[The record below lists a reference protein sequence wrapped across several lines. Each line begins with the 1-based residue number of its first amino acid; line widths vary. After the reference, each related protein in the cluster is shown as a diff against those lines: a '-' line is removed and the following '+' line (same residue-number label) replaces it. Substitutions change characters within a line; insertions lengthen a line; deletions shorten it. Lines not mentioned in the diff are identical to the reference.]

1 MLKTLRTLGAL
12 TVLATLVAACGGA
25 PAAQPTAPAEAPTA
39 APTAAAPTAAPA
51 AEAPTATP
59 PVAAVSP
66 EGRTVVRF
74 WYGLGGQ
81 IGEVIVEQIAKFNA
95 SQDEIFVEG
104 VFQQSYNGVQE
115 KFQAALVSGDVPE
128 IIQIEIHGTPKF
140 ASAGSLTPLEPFY
153 ANDAAFDADD
163 LVPAGLLNQRW
174 EGTVYAMPINRS
186 TPVLYYNKAL
196 FREAG
201 LDPEQPPTTWAEF
214 REAARQIAQL
224 KTPEGEPVVGYL
236 AASSW
241 WYFESMVWSNG
252 GEIMNEDLS
261 DVTFAEPGAGP
272 LQLWTDMIHQDKSAR
287 FYTGDN
293 AYTQMLEAFANNKGA
308 MMFQSTAS
316 LGGVTRAI
324 EAAGNQAELSTAFMP
339 HSEGFGTA
347 VPTGGA
353 AAAIPAAVP
362 DDKKAAAWEFIK
374 WWISPEQNA
383 YWSSKTGYWPVR
395 YSSIKILEDQGY
407 YTEKPYFYTTIRQL
421 EFAREA
427 PLTPFWPAIS
437 KEMQTA
443 MEESMLNNVPALDAL
458 KAAED
463 RARDAL
469 E

>member
-1 MLKTLRTLGAL
+1 MVKILRLFAALAMLVF
-12 TVLATLVAACGGA
+12 VLAACGGA
-25 PAAQPTAPAEAPTA
+25 PAAQPTSAPAAQPTA
-39 APTAAAPTAAPA
+39 APV

-140 ASAGSLTPLEPFY
+140 ASAGALTPLEPFY
-153 ANDAAFDADD
+153 QNDPDFNFDD

-174 EGTVYAMPINRS
+174 EGQLYAMPINRS

-201 LDPEQPPTTWAEF
+201 LDPEQPPATWTEF
-214 REAARQIAQL
+214 REAARKIAQL
-224 KTPEGEPVVGYL
+224 TTPDGEPVAGFL

-241 WYFESMVWSNG
+241 WYFESMIWSNG
-252 GEIMNEDLS
+252 GEIMNADLT
-261 DVTFAEPGAGP
+261 DVTFAERGAEP
-272 LQLWTDMIHQDKSAR
+272 LQLWTDMIHQDQSAR
-287 FYTGDN
+287 FYTGDQ
-293 AYTQMLEAFANNKGA
+293 AYTQMLEAFANGRGG

-316 LGGVTRAI
+316 LGGVLRAI
-324 EAAGNQAELSTAFMP
+324 EAAGNKAELSTAFMP
-339 HSEGFGTA
+339 HSEGFSTA

-362 DDKKAAAWEFIK
+362 DEKKAAAWEFIK
-374 WWISPEQNA
+374 WWISPEENA
-383 YWSSKTGYWPVR
+383 YWSEKTGYFPVR
-395 YSSIKILEDQGY
+395 YSSIKILEEQGY
-407 YTEKPYFYTTIRQL
+407 YADRPYFYTTIEQL
-421 EFAREA
+421 QFAREA

-443 MEESMLNNVPALDAL
+443 MEESMLNNVPAIDAL
-458 KAAED
+458 RAAEE